1 MPQPQ
6 SIGTVGV
13 GSGTHQALDSQ
24 SPVLDDSGLSHA
36 MPLFTKTVEPETP
49 FKKNEIVK
57 STIDLPG
64 VPQGTVG
71 KVKVINGFTWTRYW
85 VFFDNGVDMG
95 QLDANDLVRPQH
107 WDYFFE
113 QKELAAE
120 RALAAA
126 EAAANGTEA
135 TDAGAGAA
143 AAADP
148 NDPLARIRALVPP
161 HLLERSAAAR
171 ARMGG

>member
-1 MPQPQ
+1 
-6 SIGTVGV
+6 
-13 GSGTHQALDSQ
+13 
-24 SPVLDDSGLSHA
+24 

-49 FKKNEIVK
+49 FKKNEVVK

-71 KVKVINGFTWTRYW
+71 KIKVINGFAWTRYW
-85 VFFDNGVDMG
+85 VFFDNGIDMG

-107 WDYFFE
+107 WDHFFE
-113 QKELAAE
+113 QKELAEE
-120 RALAAA
+120 RARLAA
-126 EAAANGTEA
+126 EAAANGAEVPA
-135 TDAGAGAA
+135 DADAGAP
-143 AAADP
+143 AADP

>member
-1 MPQPQ
+1 
-6 SIGTVGV
+6 
-13 GSGTHQALDSQ
+13 
-24 SPVLDDSGLSHA
+24 

-71 KVKVINGFTWTRYW
+71 KIKVVNGFTWLRYW
-85 VFFDNGVDMG
+85 VFFDNGIDVG
-95 QLDANDLVRPQH
+95 SLDANDLVRPQH
-107 WDYFFE
+107 WDHFFE
-113 QKELAAE
+113 QKELAE
-120 RALAAA
+120 QRAIAAA
-126 EAAANGTEA
+126 EAAASGVEVPA
-135 TDAGAGAA
+135 EAGAGG

>member
-1 MPQPQ
+1 
-6 SIGTVGV
+6 
-13 GSGTHQALDSQ
+13 
-24 SPVLDDSGLSHA
+24 
-36 MPLFTKTVEPETP
+36 MPLFTKTVEPNTP
-49 FKKNEIVK
+49 FKKNDVVK
-57 STIDLPG
+57 ATLDLPG

-71 KVKVINGFTWTRYW
+71 KIKVINGFTWTRYW
-85 VFFDNGVDMG
+85 VFFENGVEVG
-95 QLDANDLVRPQH
+95 QLDTDELVRPQH

-120 RALAAA
+120 RAAAAA
-126 EAAANGTEA
+126 EAAANGVEA
-135 TDAGAGAA
+135 AADGGGDAA

-171 ARMGG
+171 ARLGG